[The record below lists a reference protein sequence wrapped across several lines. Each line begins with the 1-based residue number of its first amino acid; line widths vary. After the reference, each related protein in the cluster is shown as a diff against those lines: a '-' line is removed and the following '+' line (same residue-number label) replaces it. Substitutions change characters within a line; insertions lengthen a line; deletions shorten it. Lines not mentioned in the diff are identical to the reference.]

1 MDNKEKCTIAKKTSI
16 GGQALMEGIM
26 MRGPKKAVMAVRRPD
41 GEMVIEDVDIK
52 PLFKGKI
59 TKIPFV
65 RGIFNFIDSMRVGY
79 SSLMRSADISTLE
92 ELRQEEAPNTDGM
105 SEEEKEKTLAAYEKK
120 EKVTT
125 DILMGVSLILSI
137 ALVVGLFFFLP
148 AFLFDLC
155 FKNVESFH
163 NSNFFRSLFE
173 GVIKFVIFLGYM
185 YGVSFMKDIKRTF
198 MYHGAEHKTIFCY
211 ESGLDLTVEN
221 VRKMSRFHPR
231 CGTSFLVIMLIVG
244 ILVGMLIPASLG
256 KILRTAIK
264 LLLLPLVMGI
274 GYEVIKFAGK
284 HDNWFIRMVS
294 APGLWFQRIS
304 TKEPTDDMIECA
316 IESLKAVIPDD
327 NSDIIG

>member
-1 MDNKEKCTIAKKTSI
+1 MDNKEKCRIAKKTSI

-26 MRGPKKAVMAVRRPD
+26 MRGPKKAVMAVRRPN
-41 GEMVIEDVDIK
+41 GEMVLEDVDIK

-65 RGIFNFIDSMRVGY
+65 RGLFNFIDSMRVGY
-79 SSLMRSADISTLE
+79 SSLMRSADISALE
-92 ELRQEEAPNTDGM
+92 EIRQEEAPNTEGM
-105 SEEEKEKTLAAYEKK
+105 TEEEKEKTLKAYEKK
-120 EKVTT
+120 EKITT
-125 DILMGVSLILSI
+125 DIIMVISLVLSI

-148 AFLFDLC
+148 TFLFDLC
-155 FKNVESFH
+155 FKNVSAIHGSTFW
-163 NSNFFRSLFE
+163 RSLFE
-173 GVIKFVIFLGYM
+173 GVIKFAIFLGYM
-185 YGVSFMKDIKRTF
+185 YAVSFMKEIKRTF

-211 ESGLDLTVEN
+211 ESGLELTVEN

-244 ILVGMLIPASLG
+244 ILVGMLIPSSIG
-256 KILRTAIK
+256 ILRPIIK
-264 LLLLPLVMGI
+264 VLLLPLVMGI
-274 GYEVIKFAGK
+274 GYEIIKFAGK
-284 HDNWFIRMVS
+284 HDNWFIRLVS

>member
-1 MDNKEKCTIAKKTSI
+1 MDNKEKCRIAKKTSI

-41 GEMVIEDVDIK
+41 GEMVLEDVNTT

-59 TKIPFV
+59 TKIPFI

-79 SSLMRSADISTLE
+79 NSLMRSADISMLE
-92 ELRQEEAPNTDGM
+92 EIRNEEAPNTEGM
-105 SEEEKEKTLAAYEKK
+105 SDEEKANAIAKHEKK
-120 EKVTT
+120 EKMTT
-125 DILMGVSLILSI
+125 NILMIVSFILSF
-137 ALVVGLFFFLP
+137 ALVFGLFYFLP
-148 AFLFDLC
+148 TFIFDLA
-155 FKNVESFH
+155 FKCLPNIHGNTFIK
-163 NSNFFRSLFE
+163 SLFE
-173 GVIKFVIFLGYM
+173 GVIKFIIFLGYM
-185 YGVSFMKDIKRTF
+185 YGVSFMKDIRRTF

-211 ESGLDLTVEN
+211 ESGLELTVEN
-221 VRKMSRFHPR
+221 VKKMSRFHPR
-231 CGTSFLVIMLIVG
+231 CGTSFLVIMIIVG
-244 ILVGMLIPASLG
+244 VLIGMLIPASVG
-256 KILRTAIK
+256 KIRPIIK
-264 LLLLPLVMGI
+264 LLLLPLTMGI
-274 GYEVIKFAGK
+274 GYEIIKFAGK

>member
-1 MDNKEKCTIAKKTSI
+1 MT
-16 GGQALMEGIM
+16 
-26 MRGPKKAVMAVRRPD
+26 
-41 GEMVIEDVDIK
+41 
-52 PLFKGKI
+52 
-59 TKIPFV
+59 
-65 RGIFNFIDSMRVGY
+65 
-79 SSLMRSADISTLE
+79 
-92 ELRQEEAPNTDGM
+92 
-105 SEEEKEKTLAAYEKK
+105 EEEKEKTLAAYEKK
-120 EKVTT
+120 EKITT
-125 DILMGVSLILSI
+125 DIIMVISLVLSI

-148 AFLFDLC
+148 TFLFDLC
-155 FKNVESFH
+155 FKNVGTIHGSTFW
-163 NSNFFRSLFE
+163 RSLFE
-173 GVIKFVIFLGYM
+173 GVIKFAIFLGYM
-185 YGVSFMKDIKRTF
+185 YAVSFMKEIKRTF

-211 ESGLDLTVEN
+211 ESGLELTVEN

-244 ILVGMLIPASLG
+244 ILVGMLIPSSIG
-256 KILRTAIK
+256 IFRPIIK
-264 LLLLPLVMGI
+264 VLLLPLVMGI